1 MSTCLRATASL
12 VLGILIIAGLFYL
25 LVPVNILERLVTAEV
40 YHDAITEADAYNR
53 VYDKELLEEALGG
66 LDGGLLGDIE
76 IDDDDQLVEFL
87 RDVLPPA
94 YLQEQTED
102 NIDRVSA
109 YMRAETDTLE
119 VYVELS
125 GPLARFE
132 PAARAWVLRAI
143 SDIEIIEPTDSGCSA
158 DAMLRLSAAAAEP
171 ISLLAD
177 GNLPES
183 APSLLILSQGCR
195 EQNFDSW
202 LDTLLSV
209 SVTPPWASSVLGEA
223 REELRQPFYEGDTR
237 EFLKVAASVLVG
249 PLAEDA
255 IAEIRGELRP
265 NDRLYFIEVPGSP
278 TGDDL
283 DDQAVAATVR
293 DAIDAARSPGKYV
306 AILIVAL
313 GSVLLAAVH
322 IPSPSAALRWPGVA
336 LVFGGTFGL
345 LAGLVLNSVVPILLK
360 SAVTNAEINGSS
372 VPTPAINLAADLME
386 SLGRH
391 ATAGFVPWPVTV
403 ILIGAALI
411 GASVFLNSLV
421 PQVRKLRTIGRP

>member
-40 YHDAITEADAYNR
+40 YHDAIIEADTYNR

-66 LDGGLLGDIE
+66 PDGGLLGDIE

-94 YLQEQTED
+94 YLQGQTEE
-102 NIDRVSA
+102 NIDRVTA
-109 YMRAETDTLE
+109 YMRGETDTLE

-125 GPLARFE
+125 EPLARFE
-132 PAARAWVLRAI
+132 PAARAWVFRAI
-143 SDIEIIEPTDSGCSA
+143 SDLEIIEPTDSGCSA

-171 ISLLAD
+171 ISRVAD
-177 GNLPES
+177 GSLPES
-183 APSLLILSQGCR
+183 APSLEFLSKSCR
-195 EQNFDSW
+195 EQNFDDW
-202 LDTLLSV
+202 LDSMLSV
-209 SVTPPWASSVLGEA
+209 PAIPPRASSVLGEA
-223 REELRQPFYEGDTR
+223 REELRQPFHEGDTR

-278 TGDDL
+278 TGDDV
-283 DDQAVAATVR
+283 DDQAVAAFR
-293 DAIDAARSPGKYV
+293 DSIDAARGPGKYV
-306 AILIVAL
+306 AIVMVAL

-336 LVFGGTFGL
+336 LVLGGTVGLMAGLMFHSVTPGL
-345 LAGLVLNSVVPILLK
+345 LKG
-360 SAVTNAEINGSS
+360 AVTDAEINGSS
-372 VPTPAINLAADLME
+372 VPTPATNLAADLME

-403 ILIGAALI
+403 ILLGTALI
-411 GASVFLNSLV
+411 AASVFLNSRV
-421 PQVRKLRTIGRP
+421 PQARWLRTIGRP

>member
-40 YHDAITEADAYNR
+40 YHDAITEADAYDR

-76 IDDDDQLVEFL
+76 IDDGDQLVEFL

-94 YLQEQTED
+94 YLQGQTED
-102 NIDRVSA
+102 NISRVTA

-119 VYVELS
+119 VYVEL
-125 GPLARFE
+125 GEPLARFE
-132 PAARAWVLRAI
+132 PAVRAWVFRAI
-143 SDIEIIEPTDSGCSA
+143 SELEIIEPTDSGCSA

-171 ISLLAD
+171 ISRVAD

-183 APSLLILSQGCR
+183 APSLMVLSQDCR

-202 LDTLLSV
+202 LDSLLSV
-209 SVTPPWASSVLGEA
+209 PATSPRASSVLGEA

-237 EFLKVAASVLVG
+237 DFLKVAASVLVG

-278 TGDDL
+278 TGDDI
-283 DDQAVAATVR
+283 DDQAVAAFR
-293 DAIDAARSPGKYV
+293 DSINAARGPGKYV

-336 LVFGGTFGL
+336 LVLGGTVGL
-345 LAGLVLNSVVPILLK
+345 MAGLVLNSVVPVLLR
-360 SAVTNAEINGSS
+360 SAVNDVEINGSS

-403 ILIGAALI
+403 MLLGAALI

-421 PQVRKLRTIGRP
+421 PQVRKLHTIGRP

>member
-1 MSTCLRATASL
+1 MSTCLRIAASL
-12 VLGILIIAGLFYL
+12 VLGILIIAGLLYL
-25 LVPVNILERLVTAEV
+25 LVPVNVFERLVTAEV
-40 YHDAITEADAYNR
+40 YHDATIEADAYNR

-109 YMRAETDTLE
+109 YMRDETDTLE
-119 VYVELS
+119 VYVEL
-125 GPLARFE
+125 GEPLARFE

-143 SDIEIIEPTDSGCSA
+143 SDIESIEPTDSGCTA
-158 DAMLRLSAAAAEP
+158 HAMLRLSAAAAEP

-183 APSLLILSQGCR
+183 APSLMILSQGCR

-202 LDTLLSV
+202 LDSLLSV
-209 SVTPPWASSVLGEA
+209 PATPPWASSVLGEA

-237 EFLKVAASVLVG
+237 AFLSVAASVLIG

-265 NDRLYFIEVPGSP
+265 NDRLYFIEESGSP
-278 TGDDL
+278 TGDDV
-283 DDQAVAATVR
+283 DDQAVAAVR
-293 DAIDAARSPGKYV
+293 DSINAARGPGKYV

-322 IPSPSAALRWPGVA
+322 MPSPAAALRWPGIV
-336 LVFGGTFGL
+336 LFLGGTFSL
-345 LAGLVLNSVVPILLK
+345 ISGLVLNTVVPGLLK
-360 SAVTNAEINGSS
+360 RAVNDAEINGSS
-372 VPTPAINLAADLME
+372 VPTPAINMAADLME

-391 ATAGFVPWPVTV
+391 ATAGFVPWAVTV
-403 ILIGAALI
+403 ILLGAALI
-411 GASVFLNSLV
+411 AASVFLNSLV
-421 PQVRKLRTIGRP
+421 PQARKLLTIGRA

>member
-40 YHDAITEADAYNR
+40 YHDAVIEADAYNR

-87 RDVLPPA
+87 RDVLRPA

-102 NIDRVSA
+102 NIDRVTA
-109 YMRAETDTLE
+109 YMRGETDTLE
-119 VYVELS
+119 VYVEL
-125 GPLARFE
+125 GEPLARFE
-132 PAARAWVLRAI
+132 PAVRAWVFRAI
-143 SDIEIIEPTDSGCSA
+143 SDLEIIEPTDSGCSA

-171 ISLLAD
+171 ISRVAD

-183 APSLLILSQGCR
+183 APSLMILTQGCR

-202 LDTLLSV
+202 LDSLLSV
-209 SVTPPWASSVLGEA
+209 PATPPWASSVLGEA
-223 REELRQPFYEGDTR
+223 QEELRQPFYEGDTR
-237 EFLKVAASVLVG
+237 AFLRVAASVLVG

-255 IAEIRGELRP
+255 IADIRGELRP

-278 TGDDL
+278 AGDEV
-283 DDQAVAATVR
+283 DDQAVAAFR
-293 DAIDAARSPGKYV
+293 DSIGAARGPGKYV

-336 LVFGGTFGL
+336 LVLGGTFGL
-345 LAGLVLNSVVPILLK
+345 LAGLVLNSVVPVLLR
-360 SAVTNAEINGSS
+360 SAVNDVEINGSS

-403 ILIGAALI
+403 ILLGAALI

-421 PQVRKLRTIGRP
+421 PQVRKLRTTGRP